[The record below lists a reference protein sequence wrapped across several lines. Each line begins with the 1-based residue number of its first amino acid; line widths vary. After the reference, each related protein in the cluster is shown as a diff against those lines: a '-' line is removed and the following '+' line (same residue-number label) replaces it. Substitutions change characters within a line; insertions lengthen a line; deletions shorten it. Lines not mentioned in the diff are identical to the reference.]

1 MGASPLRD
9 VATILTNQLECGSI
23 KKMVVIC
30 RLKTFQ
36 ISVTSSQMRLFLSKL
51 CSFRFQRWESQTLT
65 SKLNCFSTQGLIFLL
80 CRSLWCFEWAIPIR
94 NWLVCF
100 GQPSKRGARRIYPLS
115 FWPRQLQR
123 RGSRRGHLVL
133 IVPLHHNAP
142 CCTNH
147 SLCCTTILVLLL
159 LKYRTYIG
167 DRNRTRGQAIFC
179 ACESV
184 FQLYINKVFQQPI

>member
-1 MGASPLRD
+1 MRFP
-9 VATILTNQLECGSI
+9 
-23 KKMVVIC
+23 
-30 RLKTFQ
+30 
-36 ISVTSSQMRLFLSKL
+36 SQALA
-51 CSFRFQRWESQTLT
+51 

-142 CCTNH
+142 CCTSF

-159 LKYRTYIG
+159 LKYIHTFE
-167 DRNRTRGQAIFC
+167 QAIFVC
-179 ACESV
+179 QWDICDTTI
-184 FQLYINKVFQQPI
+184 QQHINTTLQRNIKSFELFLQIDDTSLLLQNNCLCD